1 MAPTAPWLF
10 LPRLH
15 SVWMNKA
22 ENTHTQTHVC
32 THTHRKLGTESVL
45 NVPTSFFML
54 QYLCCKQAP
63 HISKAEKSSRE
74 GQKQGVAPVRNNYFK
89 YTNIFPSD

>member
-1 MAPTAPWLF
+1 MAAWLF
-10 LPRLH
+10 LPRLR

-22 ENTHTQTHVC
+22 ENTHTHVC

-45 NVPTSFFML
+45 NVLTSFFML
-54 QYLCCKQAP
+54 QNLGCKHAL
-63 HISKAEKSSRE
+63 HISKAEKSSGE